1 MTTSLHTFSDLI
13 ETYEYADLD
22 ILFTECYGDA
32 YLSNSVKY
40 EHIFEALKDSD
51 KSLQSWLDVVLTDQV
66 LSSWTSEEIIYNILG
81 EIACSKRSFRYNI
94 DSKFDGLIFSTLG
107 AELSNTQFICGM
119 DELEDIEDD
128 KKGIELL
135 KEILKYEIE
144 SSSSE
149 DH

>member
-94 DSKFDGLIFSTLG
+94 DSKFDDIRMEGTRTFDSL
-107 AELSNTQFICGM
+107 M